1 MDDLSQMVLERI
13 HIMIKS
19 KEDLLATVSA
29 RLEGDTS
36 DEAISLFE
44 DLSDTLT
51 DMETKANGDGTDWK
65 AKYEENDA
73 EWRKKYKERFFNS
86 SANEDCNEN
95 CNDGEEPPTKRI
107 SLIRSSVIPA
117 FSTAR
122 CAIST
127 TLFVKSSVSLSNVAR
142 LSVFIN
148 ICGTPSA
155 TVI

>member
-1 MDDLSQMVLERI
+1 
-13 HIMIKS
+13 MIKS

-73 EWRKKYKERFFNS
+73 EWRKKYKERFFNT
-86 SANEDCNEN
+86 SANEEGGNEN
-95 CNDGEEPPTKRI
+95 DELPIKRN
-107 SLIRSSVIPA
+107 
-117 FSTAR
+117 FDD
-122 CAIST
+122 
-127 TLFVKSSVSLSNVAR
+127 LFTR
-142 LSVFIN
+142 
-148 ICGTPSA
+148 G
-155 TVI
+155 